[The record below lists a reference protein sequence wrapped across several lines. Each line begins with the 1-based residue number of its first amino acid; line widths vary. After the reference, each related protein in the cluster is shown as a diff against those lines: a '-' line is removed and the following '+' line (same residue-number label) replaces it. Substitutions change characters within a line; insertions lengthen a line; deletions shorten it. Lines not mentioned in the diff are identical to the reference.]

1 MDEEEIKI
9 TVSDD
14 GGRTFKSEV
23 PNKDKRLKVNKTSLM
38 RFAGIF
44 LGIIILVAGIV
55 YAWENYLSPEA
66 KYARNVANQY
76 QKYLDWETQ
85 YRETLKN
92 DTFGGSTPEETL
104 RLFVEALKKGD
115 VDLASKY
122 FWIDEGIPQS
132 VWRDGM
138 QKLKDEGKLEEVV
151 GNIERATYDNQ
162 SSSEKTKWFVIK
174 DSNGIVDYSITLK
187 INEENK
193 IWKIENM

>member
-122 FWIDEGIPQS
+122 FWIDEKTPQS

-151 GNIERATYDNQ
+151 GNIEKAQANGSAMNGYYGFIINDELGN
-162 SSSEKTKWFVIK
+162 EKNEI
-174 DSNGIVDYSITLK
+174 NLK
-187 INEENK
+187 LNDISK